1 MTAKLTTGDTH
12 NRQLRQKLSALSRK
26 LDEQENTNKIFHRDE
41 EERPDLRDKISRS
54 DFRNSSLMSEVE
66 ELTNRVL
73 EIEGKDEELIK
84 LENHCQ
90 DLTEM
95 LEIESTKGQS
105 LRAEVDTLNCRI
117 IELEKLEDAFSK
129 SKQECCMLK
138 SNLEK
143 EKSVSKH
150 LSEELDMLK
159 TKIKELEAMQNQMEK
174 TEHTLKEDLT
184 KLKAL
189 TVILVDE
196 RKTMAEKM
204 KQMEEKLQRSP
215 GKVLAEQDRATT
227 VTEKLTGENKKGL
240 TSQARLEVKIQS
252 VTRDREEL
260 KEKLKA
266 EEERSND
273 LQMKVNMMK
282 KKLQSMEVVEREF
295 LKNKAK
301 EEGFKMS
308 SNQFQHEDNKVK
320 DLTQEVERLKR
331 KIKDMRLVEDGLL
344 KTEDEFQALQKRYN
358 NEQQRAKKLLEEL
371 EISKNELSKYQMAEK
386 KDNNQEDLLY
396 KCLKEEEAKSR
407 HLTRDLEVLKE
418 KLNEFT
424 GTEESISR
432 LKKDHFILQKKLT
445 QEETKNKDLAR
456 EMENLTTEL
465 GRYRHISKNLQPGLN
480 GRHSTDFRVSSKEVQ
495 TTLSS
500 SQPVEYK
507 GLPLLERPVLNGKVY
522 IEGNVE
528 DESNYHKLPFTKC
541 STSLVNN
548 ASTLNKTMRHSFPIT
563 KERQKP
569 VVSSKAMT
577 RQNGN
582 YVQQGDVVVR
592 HPPGQP
598 LHIKVTPDHGQNTAM
613 LEITSPGAE
622 NAHSYTS
629 TAVIPTSGAPPK
641 QQITIIQNAN
651 MSPPKIKTPSSPDG
665 LCAPDRPAS
674 PVSMAAFSRV
684 MTPDSSLCLTPERAL
699 SPIQIVSVTTGSP
712 DRPQSTEFVE
722 VVGSHAVFRLAQERQ
737 NWQLERSSSSA
748 PSVITTEDNKI
759 HIHLGNSY
767 IQAMNN
773 TSHPTNPC
781 YVSEQRHRSS
791 GIFSGNSATKGDSK
805 ITSSLT
811 ITPNT
816 SPTSRHPHITVS
828 SL

>member
-1 MTAKLTTGDTH
+1 MTAKLTTSDTH

-26 LDEQENTNKIFHRDE
+26 LDEQENTNKIFRRDE

-90 DLTEM
+90 DLTET

-129 SKQECCMLK
+129 SKQECCMLR

-150 LSEELDMLK
+150 LSDELDMLK
-159 TKIKELEAMQNQMEK
+159 TKIKELEAMESQMEK

-196 RKTMAEKM
+196 RKTMAEKI

-215 GKVLAEQDRATT
+215 GKVLAEQDRVTR
-227 VTEKLTGENKKGL
+227 VTEKLTGENKRGL
-240 TSQARLEVKIQS
+240 TPQARLEEKIQN

-301 EEGFKMS
+301 EEDIKMS
-308 SNQFQHEDNKVK
+308 SNQFHHEDNKVK
-320 DLTQEVERLKR
+320 DLAQEVERLKR

-386 KDNNQEDLLY
+386 KDNQEDLLY

-407 HLTRDLEVLKE
+407 HLIRELEVLKE
-418 KLNEFT
+418 KLNEFI
-424 GTEESISR
+424 GTEESICR
-432 LKKDHFILQKKLT
+432 LKKDHSILQKKLT
-445 QEETKNKDLAR
+445 QEEMKNKELAR
-456 EMENLTTEL
+456 EMEKLAAEL
-465 GRYRHISKNLQPGLN
+465 ERYRHIGKNLRPGLN
-480 GRHSTDFRVSSKEVQ
+480 ARHSTDLQVSSKEVQ

-500 SQPVEYK
+500 SQPMEYK
-507 GLPLLERPVLNGKVY
+507 SLPLLERPVLNGKVY
-522 IEGNVE
+522 TEGDVE
-528 DESNYHKLPFTKC
+528 DDSNYRKLPFTKC
-541 STSLVNN
+541 RTSLVNN

-592 HPPGQP
+592 HAPGQP
-598 LHIKVTPDHGQNTAM
+598 LHIKVTPDHGLNTAM
-613 LEITSPGAE
+613 LEISSPGAE

-651 MSPPKIKTPSSPDG
+651 VSPPKIKTPSSPDG
-665 LCAPDRPAS
+665 LCTPDRPTS

-684 MTPDSSLCLTPERAL
+684 MSPESSVCLTPERAL

-767 IQAMNN
+767 IQAINN

-791 GIFSGNSATKGDSK
+791 GIFSGNSVTKGDSK